1 MRSRCLATSLAA
13 AAIAAV
19 LQTPGSAQF
28 GPAQS
33 GGGNGPEAKVVAKFD
48 KDGDGRLN
56 REERAAARVAFAGV
70 VTAGPGR
77 RGRGATTPA
86 PGPKLTPADVRSP
99 YPTTNLYDLG
109 TLRTIFLQFEE
120 PNWEEELSFF
130 FNSDVDV
137 PATMTVDGRTYQNVG
152 VHFRGASSF
161 RNTPA
166 GLKRSLNIAMDFAD
180 EDQDLGGYQTLNLLN
195 VNNDATFLR
204 GILYTEIARHFI
216 PTPKMNHLRVV
227 INGESWGV
235 YFNAQQ
241 YNSDFIREWFK
252 PTGGARWKAP
262 GSPRGRAG
270 LEYLGEDIAAYKQIY
285 EIKTRDDP
293 ESWAALM
300 RLCQVLNTTPADTL
314 EAALAPILDIDGT
327 LRFMAVE
334 MAMANPDGYWTRAS
348 DYNMYRDT
356 AGRFHLIPHDVNEA
370 LGGEGGGRRATLDP
384 LAAVGDPTKPLY
396 SKLLAVPA
404 LRQKYLAYVRELA
417 EKWLD
422 WNTLLPI
429 AKASHALI
437 AADVTADTRK
447 LYDNAGFA
455 AGIAEAGNPL
465 KTFIDTRRAF
475 LLTMT
480 TP

>member
-1 MRSRCLATSLAA
+1 MTVRRITTALAA
-13 AAIAAV
+13 AAIAAI
-19 LQTPGSAQF
+19 LQPTGRAQF

-33 GGGNGPEAKVVAKFD
+33 GGGNGPQVKVVAKYD

-56 REERAAARVAFAGV
+56 RAERAAVRAALAAT
-70 VTAGPGR
+70 VTAAPRGR
-77 RGRGATTPA
+77 RGGVTAS
-86 PGPKLTPADVRSP
+86 PGPRLNAADVRPP
-99 YPTTNLYDLG
+99 YPRGNLYDLA
-109 TLRTIFLQFEE
+109 TLRTIFLQFE
-120 PNWEEELSFF
+120 NQDWEDELGFF

-137 PATMTVDGRTYQNVG
+137 PATMTVDGRTYRDVG

-166 GLKRSLNIAMDFAD
+166 GFKRSLNIAMDFAD
-180 EDQDLGGYQTLNLLN
+180 DDQDVGGYRTLNLLN

-204 GILYTEIARHFI
+204 GILYTEIARHYV
-216 PTPKMNHLRVV
+216 PTPKMNHVRVV

-235 YFNAQQ
+235 YLNAQQ
-241 YNSDFIREWFK
+241 FNGDFIREWFK
-252 PTGGARWKAP
+252 PAGGARWKAP

-270 LEYLGEDIAAYKQIY
+270 LEYLGADVDAYKQIY
-285 EIKTRDDP
+285 EIKTSDDP

-300 RLCQVLNTTPADTL
+300 RLCQVLYTTPADRL
-314 EAALAPILDIDGT
+314 EAALAPILDVDAT

-334 MAMANPDGYWTRAS
+334 IAMANPDGYWTRAS
-348 DYNMYRDT
+348 DYNIYRDT

-384 LAAVGDPTKPLY
+384 LAAAGDPSKPLY

-404 LRQKYLAYVRELA
+404 LRQKYLAYVRDIA
-417 EKWLD
+417 EKWLN

-429 AKASHALI
+429 AKTSHALI

-455 AGIAEAGNPL
+455 AGVADAGNPL
-465 KTFIDTRRAF
+465 KAFIDARRAY
-475 LLTMT
+475 LLQVTGR
-480 TP
+480 

>member
-1 MRSRCLATSLAA
+1 MAVRRITAVFAA
-13 AAIAAV
+13 AAIAAA
-19 LQTPGSAQF
+19 LQTSGRAQF

-33 GGGNGPEAKVVAKFD
+33 GGGNGAEAQVVAKYD
-48 KDGDGRLN
+48 TDRDGRLN
-56 REERAAARVAFAGV
+56 REERAVVRAAMAGT
-70 VTAGPGR
+70 VTAGPRGR
-77 RGRGATTPA
+77 RGGATA
-86 PGPKLTPADVRSP
+86 SPGPRLTTADVRPP
-99 YPTTNLYDLG
+99 YPRTNLYDLT
-109 TLRTIFLQFEE
+109 TLRTIFLQFEDS
-120 PNWEEELSFF
+120 NWEEELAFF
-130 FNSDVDV
+130 FNSDVEV
-137 PATMTVDGRTYQNVG
+137 PATMIVDGRTYRDVG

-166 GLKRSLNIAMDFAD
+166 GFKRSLNIAMDFAD
-180 EDQDLGGYQTLNLLN
+180 GDQDLGGYRTLNLLN

-204 GILYTEIARHFI
+204 GILYTEIARHYV

-235 YFNAQQ
+235 YLNAQQ
-241 YNSDFIREWFK
+241 FNGDFIREWFK
-252 PTGGARWKAP
+252 PADGARWKAP

-270 LEYLGEDIAAYKQIY
+270 LEYLGDDVAAYKQIY
-285 EIKTRDDP
+285 EIKTTDDP

-300 RLCQVLNTTPADTL
+300 RLCQVLNTTPADRL
-314 EAALAPILDIDGT
+314 EAALAPILDVDAT
-327 LRFMAVE
+327 LKFMAVE
-334 MAMANPDGYWTRAS
+334 IAMANPDGYWTRAS
-348 DYNMYRDT
+348 DYNIYRDT

-370 LGGEGGGRRATLDP
+370 LGGEGGARRATLDP
-384 LAAVGDPTKPLY
+384 MAAVSDPTKPLY

-404 LRQKYLAYVRELA
+404 LRQKYLSYVREIA

-455 AGIAEAGNPL
+455 AGVADTGNPL
-465 KTFIDTRRAF
+465 KSFIDARRAY
-475 LLTMT
+475 LLQVTA
-480 TP
+480 P

>member
-1 MRSRCLATSLAA
+1 MTSRRLATSLSA
-13 AAIAAV
+13 AAIAAI
-19 LQTPGSAQF
+19 LQTSGSAQF

-33 GGGNGPEAKVVAKFD
+33 GGGNGPEAKVVAKYD

-56 REERAAARVAFAGV
+56 REERGAARVAFAGV

-77 RGRGATTPA
+77 RGRGATTPM
-86 PGPKLTPADVRSP
+86 PGPKLTPADVRAP

-235 YFNAQQ
+235 YLNAQQ
-241 YNSDFIREWFK
+241 YNSGFVREWFK

-270 LEYLGEDIAAYKQIY
+270 LEYVGEDIAAYKQIY
-285 EIKTRDDP
+285 EIKTKDDP
-293 ESWAALM
+293 ESWTALM
-300 RLCQVLNTTPADTL
+300 RLCQVLNTTPADKL
-314 EAALAPILDIDGT
+314 EAALAPMLDIDAT
-327 LRFMAVE
+327 LKFMAVE
-334 MAMANPDGYWTRAS
+334 IAMANPDGYWTRAS

-356 AGRFHLIPHDVNEA
+356 AGRTRTSVSTSVAP
-370 LGGEGGGRRATLDP
+370 RRSA
-384 LAAVGDPTKPLY
+384 
-396 SKLLAVPA
+396 
-404 LRQKYLAYVRELA
+404 
-417 EKWLD
+417 
-422 WNTLLPI
+422 
-429 AKASHALI
+429 
-437 AADVTADTRK
+437 
-447 LYDNAGFA
+447 
-455 AGIAEAGNPL
+455 
-465 KTFIDTRRAF
+465 TRRPA
-475 LLTMT
+475 
-480 TP
+480 